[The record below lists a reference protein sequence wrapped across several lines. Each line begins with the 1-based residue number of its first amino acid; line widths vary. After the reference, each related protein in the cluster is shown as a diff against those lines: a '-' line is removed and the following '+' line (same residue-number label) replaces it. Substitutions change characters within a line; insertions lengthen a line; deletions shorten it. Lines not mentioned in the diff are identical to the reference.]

1 MSEHWRNRGSG
12 NGGCGCAIAI
22 AAVMAA
28 TIVVELIVYAFARLL
43 ASMIF

>member
-1 MSEHWRNRGSG
+1 MSEHWRNRGSSG
-12 NGGCGCAIAI
+12 GGCGCAIAI

-28 TIVVELIVYAFARLL
+28 TIMFELIVYAFARWL